1 MLEWMRIIEMRNT
14 LVLIV
19 AVIWSVVLG
28 GGTFCDAAKP
38 RLLITTDIG
47 GDPDDQQSMVRLLLY
62 ANEFEMEGLVAS
74 ASGTPGELKQA
85 ITRPDLIHEMIDAYG
100 KVRENL
106 AQHADGYPT
115 ADRLHKLV
123 KSGNPRRGKPA
134 VGEGHDTEGSRWII
148 KAADRLDERPL
159 NIAIWGGQTDLA
171 QALYRVKN
179 DRSEADYQ
187 AFLNRIRVYD
197 IADQDRIFDWMM
209 TQHPGLFYVLN
220 KSSNGNRLDA
230 AFRGMYLEGDVD
242 LTSRQWIE
250 RHIHQK
256 HGPLGALF
264 PMKTWTSPNPHG
276 VMKEGDTPS
285 WFFFLPNGLNIPEHP
300 EWGGWG
306 GRFAKDKQGIYR
318 DALDKHDGRLSAR
331 WTVARWRPA
340 FQNDFAARA
349 DWCVRSKEEAN
360 HPPKITCIG
369 IAGQEVVT
377 ISSKS
382 NQPVELSHAGSIDP
396 DGDDLTYNWQVDHTA
411 SSSKAI
417 IETSAAAKVIP
428 QGEPGDEIH
437 VILTVED
444 NGDPKLTSYRR
455 IVITIE

>member
-1 MLEWMRIIEMRNT
+1 MLEWKRIIEMRNT

-28 GGTFCDAAKP
+28 GGTFCDAANP

-100 KVRENL
+100 KVRDNL

-123 KSGNPRRGKPA
+123 KSGNPQRGKPA

-197 IADQDRIFDWMM
+197 VADQDRIFDWMM

-256 HGPLGALF
+256 HGPLGALY

-306 GRFAKDKQGIYR
+306 GRFAKAKQGIYR
-318 DALDKHDGRLSAR
+318 DVLDKHDGRLSAR

-349 DWCVRSKEEAN
+349 DWCVRSKRK
-360 HPPKITCIG
+360 PITLR
-369 IAGQEVVT
+369 
-377 ISSKS
+377 KS
-382 NQPVELSHAGSIDP
+382 LAMVSQGRRLSRFPASRTNRSNFRMPAASIQ
-396 DGDDLTYNWQVDHTA
+396 T
-411 SSSKAI
+411 
-417 IETSAAAKVIP
+417 ET
-428 QGEPGDEIH
+428 
-437 VILTVED
+437 T
-444 NGDPKLTSYRR
+444 
-455 IVITIE
+455 